1 MNADHLKESLG
12 ITSIEEARTKRL
24 TKSTVAEPVG
34 PVFPST
40 EAHTPVELFRGEI
53 AAEWARLWAVP
64 RADEPPEVKAY
75 RRGAMRA
82 LRWVLFPEYRK
93 PLSRHI
99 HTTAKMTFGEEDPS
113 CWGGGI

>member
-1 MNADHLKESLG
+1 MNAGGPKESLG
-12 ITSIEEARTKRL
+12 VTSIEEARAKRL
-24 TKSTVAEPVG
+24 TKSFPMEPVG

-40 EAHTPVELFRGEI
+40 EAHTPVELSRGEI
-53 AAEWARLWAVP
+53 AVEWARLWAVP

-93 PLSRHI
+93 PLSEHV
-99 HTTAKMTFGEEDPS
+99 HMTMSMSFGEEDPS